1 MFYWD
6 WTMILVIPG
15 LLLGLW
21 AQMRVSSAFRKY
33 SAVHARSG
41 MSAEDVARS
50 MLNQAGCGN
59 VSIRSVSGNLTD
71 HYDPRNNTLRLSD
84 GVYGS
89 SSVAAIGIAAHECGH
104 AMQQHEGY
112 APLVLRSALVP
123 VVNLGSNLY
132 FPIFLLGLLFSWEP
146 LIYVGIACFALTLVF
161 SLATLPVE
169 FNASGR
175 ALRVLDQQ
183 GYLSSEEMDGARARA
198 ERRGHDLCG
207 GRHQQ
212 PIAAGASAHHRTRSQ
227 GLTKRRATA
236 VGETF
241 RVSVRELV
249 AFFLFSARYY
259 AGGGRRAHARRRT
272 GAPCAAGRRRGR
284 EGKEHPSRLCLPGGR
299 KWTVLWPHGPV

>member
-33 SAVHARSG
+33 SAVYARSG

-59 VSIRSVSGNLTD
+59 VSIRTVSGNLTD

-146 LIYVGIACFALTLVF
+146 LIYVGIACFALTLAF
-161 SLATLPVE
+161 SLVTLPVE

-183 GYLSSEEMDGARARA
+183 GYLSSEEMDGARAVLNAAAMTYVAAAISSLLQLVRLLIIA
-198 ERRGHDLCG
+198 RDRRD
-207 GRHQQ
+207 
-212 PIAAGASAHHRTRSQ
+212 
-227 GLTKRRATA
+227 
-236 VGETF
+236 
-241 RVSVRELV
+241 
-249 AFFLFSARYY
+249 
-259 AGGGRRAHARRRT
+259 
-272 GAPCAAGRRRGR
+272 
-284 EGKEHPSRLCLPGGR
+284 
-299 KWTVLWPHGPV
+299 